1 MGAVPPLFYGLTVS
15 FLTMN
20 RNPSL
25 KKSKFRLL
33 IQQLSD
39 GPQLGF
45 SKVRCGFVHEDV
57 DNDILWKLRLN
68 EHQQPPEI
76 VRDIVVEIEG

>member
-33 IQQLSD
+33 IQQLSAD
-39 GPQLGF
+39 TSLFRSFRVKESRSAEPEGKKAGDFCTTCIFRASPA
-45 SKVRCGFVHEDV
+45 
-57 DNDILWKLRLN
+57 ILR
-68 EHQQPPEI
+68 
-76 VRDIVVEIEG
+76 G